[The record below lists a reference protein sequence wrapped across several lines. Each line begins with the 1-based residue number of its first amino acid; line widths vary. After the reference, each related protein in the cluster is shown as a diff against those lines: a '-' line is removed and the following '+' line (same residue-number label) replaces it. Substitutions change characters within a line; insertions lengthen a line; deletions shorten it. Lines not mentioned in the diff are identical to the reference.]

1 MNRVWAAAGLLAAVA
16 GLCAFCLWYVHLST
30 DNLTAELETITA
42 ALEREDRA
50 VALQETE
57 SARKNWKQG
66 HAVLCMFLSHVQLA
80 EVDRSLAALPA
91 YITLGEIADGVAEC
105 GRIAE
110 MVRHLRESELP
121 LVQNI
126 L

>member
-50 VALQETE
+50 VALQEQNQQEKTGSRDTQYCVCFYHTYNSQKSIE
-57 SARKNWKQG
+57 AWQ
-66 HAVLCMFLSHVQLA
+66 HYQPTSHWEKSQTA
-80 EVDRSLAALPA
+80 
-91 YITLGEIADGVAEC
+91 
-105 GRIAE
+105 
-110 MVRHLRESELP
+110 
-121 LVQNI
+121 
-126 L
+126 